1 MGPLSN
7 SNRPGSFRPR
17 HEVGQ
22 LANPALNID
31 AKRSESLPA
40 VFRRYRSE
48 ISFALRESLAGD
60 GQALNPMLRYSMGW
74 ADADGDPIDA
84 TEGKALRPTLC
95 LLACEATGGS
105 AHRAI
110 PAAVSLE
117 LIHNFSL
124 IHDDIQDHDEMRRHR
139 RTLWAVWG
147 EPKALVA
154 GNALRTT
161 ADRCLWRL
169 VDSGVG
175 FAVAMDVEK
184 TLTAAYLDMI
194 EGQFLDLHYEGRPD
208 VSLSDYLGMI
218 SLKTGALIRCALVL
232 GAMVGTD
239 DPGTVDAFR
248 QCGRSLG
255 LVFQIRDDILGVW
268 GEEEFTGK
276 PVGADIQRKKNT
288 FPVVYAMSQA
298 RGRDKGKIRDIYL
311 QPAVG
316 DEDVAAV
323 LSIMQRVG
331 ARQYAEDLAAE
342 HSRLAM
348 NALEPVDLAPETL
361 EDMREVTQFLL
372 VRDH

>member
-1 MGPLSN
+1 
-7 SNRPGSFRPR
+7 
-17 HEVGQ
+17 
-22 LANPALNID
+22 LANPALNIE

-40 VFRRYRSE
+40 VFRRYRSD

-60 GQALNPMLRYSMGW
+60 GLAVNPMLRYSMGW
-74 ADADGDPIDA
+74 ADADGKPIDA

-95 LLACEATGGS
+95 LLACEATGRS
-105 AHRAI
+105 AREAI

-154 GNALRTT
+154 GNALRTI

-175 FAVAMDVEK
+175 FAAAMDVEK

-208 VSLSDYLGMI
+208 ISLSDYFGMI
-218 SLKTGALIRCALVL
+218 SLKTGALIRGALVL

-248 QCGRSLG
+248 KCGRSLG

-276 PVGADIQRKKNT
+276 PVGADIRRKKNT

-298 RGRDKGKIRDIYL
+298 RGRDQEKIQEIYG

-316 DEDVAAV
+316 DEDVAEV
-323 LSIMQRVG
+323 LGIMQRVG

-342 HSRLAM
+342 QSRLAM
-348 NALEPVDLAPETL
+348 NALEPLELAPEAL

>member
-1 MGPLSN
+1 
-7 SNRPGSFRPR
+7 
-17 HEVGQ
+17 

>member
-1 MGPLSN
+1 MAN
-7 SNRPGSFRPR
+7 S
-17 HEVGQ
+17 
-22 LANPALNID
+22 ALNIE

-40 VFRRYRSE
+40 VFHRYRSD
-48 ISFALRESLAGD
+48 IGSALRESLAGD
-60 GQALNPMLRYSMGW
+60 GLAVNRMLRYSMGW
-74 ADADGDPIDA
+74 ADAQGEPIDA
-84 TEGKALRPTLC
+84 TEGKWLRPTLC
-95 LLACEATGGS
+95 LLACEAAGGS
-105 AHRAI
+105 ARQAI

-124 IHDDIQDHDEMRRHR
+124 IHDDIQDHDETRHHR

-154 GNALRTT
+154 GNALRTI

-175 FAVAMDVEK
+175 YPAALDVER

-208 VSLSDYLGMI
+208 ISLADYLGMI

-232 GAMVGTD
+232 GAMIGTSD
-239 DPGTVDAFR
+239 HRTVDAFR

-276 PVGADIQRKKNT
+276 PVGADIRRKKNT

-298 RGRDKGKIRDIYL
+298 RGRDKGKLQEIYGK
-311 QPAVG
+311 PAVG
-316 DEDVAAV
+316 DDDVAAV
-323 LSIMQRVG
+323 LGIMQRVG
-331 ARQYAEDLAAE
+331 AREYAEDLAAE
-342 HSRLAM
+342 HSMLGM
-348 NALEPVDLAPETL
+348 DALSLVELAPEAL
-361 EDMREVTQFLL
+361 EDMREVSRFLL
-372 VRDH
+372 VREH